1 MTPAL
6 VTQAVHAVLMDSAS
20 RPSRLKTA
28 ARVVSS
34 VVAPISRVLTAAAT
48 RPRSGKRQAM
58 RASRADKRLRKMAE
72 EAEEGRAHTL
82 EEIASVMGITRER
95 VRQIEMRALRTFR
108 FRLSLILKG
117 DGVTP
122 DDIRAVLERGREF

>member
-1 MTPAL
+1 
-6 VTQAVHAVLMDSAS
+6 
-20 RPSRLKTA
+20 
-28 ARVVSS
+28 
-34 VVAPISRVLTAAAT
+34 
-48 RPRSGKRQAM
+48 M